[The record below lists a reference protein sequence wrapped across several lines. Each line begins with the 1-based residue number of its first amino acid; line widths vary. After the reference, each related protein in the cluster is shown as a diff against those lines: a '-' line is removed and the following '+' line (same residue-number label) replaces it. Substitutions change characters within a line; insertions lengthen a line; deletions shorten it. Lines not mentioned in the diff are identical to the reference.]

1 MSSLFAQQ
9 QKPAEIDD
17 DEEEIEEDDEEDNES
32 LIIVDESHQHE
43 DEQEKVSD
51 CNERPSSNHQRCRQC
66 DYEAE
71 DLPDLLAHRKAHAA
85 MKFNAQATP
94 SEKLAAE
101 SSDIENDDE
110 DEQSEVADPLCC
122 VQSKQPPMFDYGKLR
137 VSRFDQHDV
146 LVLF

>member
-17 DEEEIEEDDEEDNES
+17 DEEEIEEDDEEDNDS

-51 CNERPSSNHQRCRQC
+51 GNERPSNNHQRCRQC

-85 MKFNAQATP
+85 VKFNAQAPP

-101 SSDIENDDE
+101 SSDIENDE
-110 DEQSEVADPLCC
+110 DEQSEVADPLCS
-122 VQSKQPPMFDYGKLR
+122 VQSKQSMFDYGKIR
-137 VSRFDQHDV
+137 DSRFDQHHV
-146 LVLF
+146 VNLF